1 MEAGDEQAGDAS
13 PDTGNAG
20 QRPPLDEMVQVRRRR
35 SPKYPVF
42 IGLGVFVGVLVSVGL
57 TYSLPATEEFGYRSV
72 VGYLALTLGLVG
84 GLLGGAVALIL
95 DRRR

>member
-1 MEAGDEQAGDAS
+1 MSDTSPEAGRSGAQ
-13 PDTGNAG
+13 
-20 QRPPLDEMVQVRRRR
+20 PPIDEMVQVRRRR

-42 IGLGVFVGVLVSVGL
+42 IGVGVFLGVLIAVGL

-72 VGYLALTLGLVG
+72 VGYMALTLGLVG
-84 GLLGGAVALIL
+84 GLVGGAVALIL